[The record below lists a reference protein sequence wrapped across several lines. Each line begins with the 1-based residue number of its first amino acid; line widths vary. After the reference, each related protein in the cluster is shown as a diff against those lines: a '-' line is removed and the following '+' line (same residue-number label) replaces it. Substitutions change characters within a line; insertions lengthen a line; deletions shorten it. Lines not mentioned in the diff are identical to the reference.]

1 MIYESMKLYVTKDNL
16 ADIYHMLQEKAPY
29 DQLIKNKEKLK
40 NLDKS
45 IGGAI
50 ARLED
55 LREEQT

>member
-1 MIYESMKLYVTKDNL
+1 MKIYVTKDNL
-16 ADIYHMLQEKAPY
+16 ADIYHMFQEKAPY

>member
-1 MIYESMKLYVTKDNL
+1 MKIYVTKDNL

>member
-1 MIYESMKLYVTKDNL
+1 MIYENMKIYVTKDNL